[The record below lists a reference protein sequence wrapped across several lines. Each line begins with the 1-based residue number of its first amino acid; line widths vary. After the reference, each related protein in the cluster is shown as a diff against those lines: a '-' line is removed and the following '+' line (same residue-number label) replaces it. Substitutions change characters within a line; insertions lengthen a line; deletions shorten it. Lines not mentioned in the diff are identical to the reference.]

1 MDSYEAML
9 DLVNLDD
16 LGIQGSPLP
25 PANARHD
32 DPAVAQV
39 TVAQVA
45 VAQVPEASVPQ
56 PSPEIVRKAG

>member
-25 PANARHD
+25 PANARHN

-39 TVAQVA
+39 TVAQVTEA
-45 VAQVPEASVPQ
+45 NVPP
-56 PSPEIVRKAG
+56 PSPEMVRKAG